1 MIDVTDRHP
10 RTQQLARWFDPGHLA
25 PHLQWPAQ
33 ECEQQAGTAI
43 SHLPDGPELW
53 SGLRALLTAKDWF
66 VRSLVTHYDGTA
78 AHYDPRYVDQAVEPE
93 PVEPALTGVGSW
105 PPPHGVDQPLAG
117 DGHYPDPAPM
127 AAGHVEAP
135 ALCDPDPTVI
145 PGPQHMASP
154 YPPAGHDPAGYP
166 PAGHDP
172 AGDGLPWLVEPG
184 HR

>member
-78 AHYDPRYVDQAVEPE
+78 AHYDPRYVPDAPDRQ
-93 PVEPALTGVGSW
+93 PVEPQ
-105 PPPHGVDQPLAG
+105 PVDQPLTASC
-117 DGHYPDPAPM
+117 DGVPASW
-127 AAGHVEAP
+127 VEAP
-135 ALCDPDPTVI
+135 AVCDPDPTLL

-184 HR
+184 QR

>member
-1 MIDVTDRHP
+1 MIDVTGRHP

-78 AHYDPRYVDQAVEPE
+78 AHYDPRYAAQQPD
-93 PVEPALTGVGSW
+93 PALTGVGSW
-105 PPPHGVDQPLAG
+105 SPLHVDQPLAG

-127 AAGHVEAP
+127 AAGHVEAT
-135 ALCDPDPTVI
+135 ALCDPDPTTV
-145 PGPQHMASP
+145 PDPRHMAQP
-154 YPPAGHDPAGYP
+154 YPPDAHDHSANGLRTHLVGDLGPGPA
-166 PAGHDP
+166 
-172 AGDGLPWLVEPG
+172 
-184 HR
+184 